1 MRLRPSTVLLH
12 LLLSCPSIPDTC
24 STTAYTRACLY
35 AVLRVARYGLQSS
48 TASWIDMRFALCPMT
63 HFPICTKELS
73 LRCRPRNASQCSSTA
88 PSSHPKRH
96 AVIIILYTPPRPS
109 PLLTTASSS
118 VPSSLLYHAIQVSI
132 IPIPQTIK
140 LVNLPVLLFFF
151 FGAPFPLLF
160 AICKCSNRSSSKS
173 SYSSYPG
180 YSLFRSTNVATRR
193 G

>member
-12 LLLSCPSIPDTC
+12 LLLSCPSIPAAC
-24 STTAYTRACLY
+24 STTYARACFN
-35 AVLRVARYGLQSS
+35 ATLRVARYGPQSS
-48 TASWIDMRFALCPMT
+48 RTSWIDMRFKLCPT
-63 HFPICTKELS
+63 TRIPICTKELS
-73 LRCRPRNASQCSSTA
+73 LEMPSHKHLSMQQYT

-109 PLLTTASSS
+109 PALTTASSS

-151 FGAPFPLLF
+151 FGAPFPLDF